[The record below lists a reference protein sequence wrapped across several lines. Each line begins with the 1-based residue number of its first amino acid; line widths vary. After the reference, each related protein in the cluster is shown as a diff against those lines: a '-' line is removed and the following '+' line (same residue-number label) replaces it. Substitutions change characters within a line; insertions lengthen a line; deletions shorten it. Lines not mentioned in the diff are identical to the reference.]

1 MLKNIIKD
9 LLPES
14 FRKRLIKLKTDIDR
28 RKIAKLPLLNQN
40 DFVDIITNR
49 LQVQKGDLVMIH
61 SSLDR
66 LNLNFSSFDSLDI
79 LLDIVGEEGTLVF
92 PTFPKLTSSKFLE
105 EGHTFNIRKTPSYT
119 GLLSELARRHKKAIR
134 SLHPTKSVVAI
145 GKLANEITSGHNL
158 SPYPYEANSPFAKL
172 GKMGGKIIGLGVKTT
187 YLSAVHVVDDIEREI
202 FPINPYLPKLFQAE
216 CIDYNGET
224 IIVPTFA
231 HDMKKMNFNLPKY
244 FANEIPKSVCE
255 DINFSGMNFFRADAA
270 KMLEVMTEKARK
282 GVTIY
287 SY

>member
-14 FRKRLIKLKTDIDR
+14 FRKKLIKLKTDLDR
-28 RKIAKLPLLNQN
+28 RNIAKLPLLSEI
-40 DFVDIITNR
+40 DFANIITQR
-49 LQVQKGDLVMIH
+49 LQVKKGDLVMIH

-92 PTFPKLTSSKFLE
+92 PTFPKLTSFKFLE
-105 EGHTFNIRKTPSYT
+105 EGHTFNIRKTASYT
-119 GLLSELARRHKKAIR
+119 GLLSELARRHKSAIR

-145 GKLANEITSGHNL
+145 GKLAQEITTGHNL
-158 SPYPYEANSPFAKL
+158 SPYPYDSNSPFAKL
-172 GKMGGKIIGLGVKTT
+172 GNLDGKIIGLGVRTT

-202 FPINPYLPKLFQAE
+202 FPINPYLTKLYQTE
-216 CIDYNGET
+216 CIDYNGNSV
-224 IIVPTFA
+224 IVPTYA

-244 FANEIPKSVCE
+244 FANEIPKTICE
-255 DINFSGMNFFRADAA
+255 DINISGMNFFRANA
-270 KMLEVMTEKARK
+270 KAMLEAMTQKAK
-282 GVTIY
+282 KSVTIY
-287 SY
+287 GY